1 MVVALD
7 LAMVF
12 ATAHVTELA
21 TLMAMAFPINCN
33 CVCRMA
39 PVLVCSTVIVTDQAT
54 VHVMELATLMAMA
67 FPIR

>member
-1 MVVALD
+1 MV
-7 LAMVF
+7 LATEH
-12 ATAHVTELA
+12 ATELT
-21 TLMAMAFPINCN
+21 TLMATDFRIS